1 MKIELLLESDSDN
14 CINLTFNT
22 VEETI
27 KFLENIKENINE
39 KD

>member
-1 MKIELLLESDSDN
+1 MKIELTLESDSDN

-22 VEETI
+22 VDEAI